1 MSKVLGQFSITREAD
16 GYVLHLEDDDGET
29 VDYSATVDQL
39 DEITMAIE
47 DLEVID
53 EDDPSLLVED
63 EDEIGAIDDE

>member
-29 VDYSATVDQL
+29 MEYSATVDQL

-47 DLEVID
+47 DLEVVD
-53 EDDPSLLVED
+53 EDDPALLGED
-63 EDEIGAIDDE
+63 DAELGADEEE

>member
-1 MSKVLGQFSITREAD
+1 MSKTLGQFSITREAD

-29 VDYSATVDQL
+29 VEYSATVDQL

-53 EDDPSLLVED
+53 EDDPALASDD
-63 EDEIGAIDDE
+63 EDDVLGETE

>member
-1 MSKVLGQFSITREAD
+1 MSKTLGQFSITREAD

-29 VDYSATVDQL
+29 VEYSATVDQL

-53 EDDPSLLVED
+53 EDDPTLLTDD
-63 EDEIGAIDDE
+63 EDEVGAVDDE